1 MKTMKMILLAFVL
14 LATACSQ
21 NTTTPPATTNPC
33 GATTNSNEFI
43 ELKINGLNLRSESF
57 NINNGLG
64 GVIIFPVM
72 ATFVTDT
79 SSPGERR
86 LNLLCSTTFCPNNNS
101 IMLNNLAMT
110 VFASNRSS
118 NYINPIGVY
127 NKAAYGSISYYK
139 SLNDVKGYTIPDDSI
154 TVTVT
159 SCTADYVSGT
169 FVGHALENNTNI
181 LYPFNG
187 TFNNLKRSGF

>member
-1 MKTMKMILLAFVL
+1 MKKMKMVLLAFVL

-21 NTTTPPATTNPC
+21 NTTTPTTPPATTNPC
-33 GATTNSNEFI
+33 GITTNTNEYI
-43 ELKINGLNLRSESF
+43 ELKINGNTLRSES
-57 NINNGLG
+57 INLSNG
-64 GVIIFPVM
+64 ITFPVM
-72 ATFVTDT
+72 ANFVTDT

-86 LNLLCSTTFCPNNNS
+86 LNLVSSTTACPLNS
-101 IMLNNLAMT
+101 TMINDMVLLIF
-110 VFASNRSS
+110 VSNRSS
-118 NYINPIGVY
+118 NYIDPIGVY
-127 NKAAYGSISYYK
+127 NKGAYGNLDVYQSLTNKK
-139 SLNDVKGYTIPDDSI
+139 SYTIPNDSI
-154 TVTVT
+154 TLTVT